1 MTISIGKTLFLILMP
16 FVYRCLHQ
24 GVLEERSRYYKE
36 HEKISNIIL
45 LPTYYAIEIV
55 FAVVF
60 YCISKEWVFM
70 KNTPLLS
77 EIGLF
82 PIFVICAIIYI
93 VIHLIVI
100 SVDSIDDC
108 IPIGHLILLI
118 FFFAIFMW
126 SGISMASNAT
136 KDKIFNEMPYEITNE
151 YTIHLK
157 ALSDTHTTEG
167 QIRGSRYYING
178 TINDS
183 YEIYYSFV
191 DDKGSTVIRHFPYS
205 EQYVDIYEQ
214 DDCED
219 PRIEFTVYSKQ
230 YKDKSAS
237 YTTYVVYIPTGTNN
251 ITMDME

>member
-1 MTISIGKTLFLILMP
+1 MISIGKLLFLILMP
-16 FVYRCLHQ
+16 IVYRCLHQ
-24 GVLEERSRYYKE
+24 GILEERSDYYKGI
-36 HEKISNIIL
+36 EKTSTLIL
-45 LPTYYAIEIV
+45 IPSYYAIEI
-55 FAVVF
+55 FWAIVF

-70 KNTPLLS
+70 KTSFLS
-77 EIGLF
+77 EVGIF
-82 PIFVICAIIYI
+82 SIFVICAIMFIAVHL
-93 VIHLIVI
+93 VII
-100 SVDSIDDC
+100 SIDSIDDC
-108 IPIGHLILLI
+108 LPIGHLIALVI
-118 FFFAIFMW
+118 FFAIYMW
-126 SGISMASNAT
+126 MAVGVTKNEM

-167 QIRGSRYYING
+167 EIHGSRYYING

-183 YEIYYSFV
+183 YEIYYSFI
-191 DDKGSTVIRHFPYS
+191 DEKGSTVIRHFPYS